1 MIIIIIMVVFFVNG
15 ILKVIF
21 VYAVVCC
28 VTSPLLPSQPPFLS
42 FFLTYFLHLS
52 PFFFILNFSSIC
64 YFSIYF
70 LSLCL
75 SACSFNVDGDGS
87 PSLDKEHPI
96 IFLLFLLPP
105 YFPCCFLSFIFL
117 PPTIISTSFI
127 FKSLSFQ
134 HVFVPTDW
142 FALLM
147 HL

>member
-28 VTSPLLPSQPPFLS
+28 VTSPLLPTQPPFLS
-42 FFLTYFLHLS
+42 SFLTYFLHLS
-52 PFFFILNFSSIC
+52 PPFLLHMLLFHF
-64 YFSIYF
+64 F

-75 SACSFNVDGDGS
+75 SACSFNVGHAAEMDLLLWIKS
-87 PSLDKEHPI
+87 ISL
-96 IFLLFLLPP
+96 FFSYSL
-105 YFPCCFLSFIFL
+105 YFPCCFLSFISL

-134 HVFVPTDW
+134 HVFVPTD
-142 FALLM
+142 
-147 HL
+147 